1 MRELKSAIR
10 NLLSRGVIRLVNSA
24 AKCQLVQI
32 EMLGGELKD
41 DVEHLEPYGYTSCPH
56 DGAEHVAVFPDGDK
70 SHGVVLVVADRRY
83 RLKGLE
89 KGEVA
94 LYTDEGDRIVLRRG
108 RRIEVKTLTL
118 EVEAKTKAR
127 FDTPLLECTGE
138 ISDKT
143 GTMQKMRDQSNDHEH
158 PGGTPTGK
166 PKTRME

>member
-83 RLKGLE
+83 RLKGLK

-108 RRIEVKTLTL
+108 RRVEIKTMTL
-118 EVEAKTKAR
+118 AVEAEEEAVFYTKR
-127 FDTPLLECTGE
+127 LKCTGE
-138 ISDKT
+138 IIDKT
-143 GTMQKMRDQSNDHEH
+143 GSMQTMRDQYNSK
-158 PGGTPTGK
+158 K
-166 PKTRME
+166 PME

>member
-10 NLLSRGVIRLVNSA
+10 NLLSRGVIKLVNSA

-41 DVEHLEPYGYTSCPH
+41 DVEHLEPYGFTSCPH
-56 DGAEHVAVFPDGDK
+56 AGAEHVAVFPDGDK
-70 SHGVVLVVADRRY
+70 SHGVVLIVADRRY
-83 RLKGLE
+83 RLKGLAA
-89 KGEVA
+89 GEVA

-138 ISDKT
+138 IRDKT
-143 GTMQKMRDQSNDHEH
+143 GTMQTMRDQYNSK
-158 PGGTPTGK
+158 K
-166 PKTRME
+166 PME

>member
-1 MRELKSAIR
+1 MRELKNAIR

-41 DVEHLEPYGYTSCPH
+41 DVEHLEPYGFTSCPH

-83 RLKGLE
+83 RLKGLAA
-89 KGEVA
+89 GEVA

-138 ISDKT
+138 IRDKT
-143 GTMQKMRDQSNDHEH
+143 GTMQKMRD
-158 PGGTPTGK
+158 
-166 PKTRME
+166 

>member
-83 RLKGLE
+83 RVKGLE

-94 LYTDEGDRIVLRRG
+94 IYTDEGDRIVLRRG
-108 RRIEVKTLTL
+108 RRIEIKTLTL

-138 ISDKT
+138 IRDKT
-143 GTMQKMRDQSNDHEH
+143 GTMQTMRDQHNDHEH

-166 PKTRME
+166 PKNRME

>member
-56 DGAEHVAVFPDGDK
+56 AGAEHVAVFPDGDK

-83 RLKGLE
+83 RLKGL
-89 KGEVA
+89 KAGEVA

-108 RRIEVKTLTL
+108 RSIEIKTLTL

-127 FDTPLLECTGE
+127 FNTPLLECTGD
-138 ISDKT
+138 IKDKV
-143 GTMQKMRDQSNDHEH
+143 GTMQSMRDQHNDHDH

-166 PKTRME
+166 PTHRME

>member
-1 MRELKSAIR
+1 MRELKNAVR
-10 NLLSRGVIRLVNSA
+10 NMLSRGVIHLVNSA

-41 DVEHLEPYGYTSCPH
+41 DVEHLEQYGFTSCPH
-56 DGAEHVAVFPDGDK
+56 DGAEAMAVFPDGDK
-70 SHGVVLVVADRRY
+70 SHGLVLVVGDRRY
-83 RLKGLE
+83 RLRGLE

-94 LYTDEGDRIVLRRG
+94 LYSDEGDRIVLRRG
-108 RRIEVKTLTL
+108 RRIEIKTLTL

-143 GTMQKMRDQSNDHEH
+143 GTMQKMRDQHNDHEH

>member
-1 MRELKSAIR
+1 MRDIKNAIR

-32 EMLGGELKD
+32 EMLGGEMKD
-41 DVEHLEPYGYTSCPH
+41 NVEHLEPYGFTSCPH

-83 RLKGLE
+83 RLKGL
-89 KGEVA
+89 KAGEVA

-108 RRIEVKTLTL
+108 RRIEIKTLTL
-118 EVEAKTKAR
+118 AVEAKTEAV
-127 FDTPLLECTGE
+127 FDTPLLKCTGH
-138 ISDKT
+138 IRDKA
-143 GTMQKMRDQSNDHEH
+143 GTMQQMRDQHNDHEH

-166 PKTRME
+166 PKNRME

>member
-83 RLKGLE
+83 RLKGL
-89 KGEVA
+89 KAGEVA

-138 ISDKT
+138 IRDKT
-143 GTMQKMRDQSNDHEH
+143 GTMQTMRDQFNNHEH

-166 PKTRME
+166 PINRME

>member
-10 NLLSRGVIRLVNSA
+10 NLLSRGVIKLVNSA

-56 DGAEHVAVFPDGDK
+56 AGAEHVAVFPDGDK

-83 RLKGLE
+83 RLKGLAA
-89 KGEVA
+89 GEVA

-138 ISDKT
+138 IRDKT
-143 GTMQKMRDQSNDHEH
+143 GTMQKMRDQYNSK
-158 PGGTPTGK
+158 K
-166 PKTRME
+166 PME